1 MPAPT
6 VGAGHGPG
14 CQHGGT
20 GVRVEV
26 YLELAPKRTFAGAV
40 DWPGWC
46 RSGRGEAEALAAL
59 LAYGRRYAAAI
70 ASGEPTFVPPVA
82 PAELVVVERLQGDAT
97 TDFGAPSRAPS
108 ADARPLDEG
117 SLERQLRLLG
127 AAWGAL
133 DAAAAGARGLELRK
147 GPRGGGR
154 DLGAVLAHVLGA
166 EVAYLARLGAKMP
179 SPAAGDRGDE
189 LAVEREAIRDALVA
203 AARGLPAAL
212 PSRSAAHWTAR
223 YFVRRAAWHVL
234 DHAWEIEDRAI
245 R

>member
-1 MPAPT
+1 M
-6 VGAGHGPG
+6 
-14 CQHGGT
+14 
-20 GVRVEV
+20 RVEV
-26 YLELAPKRTFAGAV
+26 YLESAPKRTFAGAV

-46 RSGRGEAEALAAL
+46 RSGRGEDEALAAL
-59 LAYGRRYAAAI
+59 LAYGRRYAVALT
-70 ASGEPTFVPPVA
+70 SVEPAFVA
-82 PAELVVVERLQGDAT
+82 PIAGADLVVIERLRGDAT

-108 ADARPLDEG
+108 ADARPLDDAG
-117 SLERQLRLLG
+117 LQRQLRLLG

-133 DAAAAGARGLELRK
+133 DAVAAGARGLELRK

-154 DLGAVLAHVLGA
+154 DLDAVLAHVFGA
-166 EVAYLARLGAKMP
+166 EVAYLARLGAKVP
-179 SPAAGDRGDE
+179 PRAAGNRSDE

-203 AARGLPAAL
+203 AVRGLPAAL
-212 PSRSAAHWTAR
+212 PSRSGARWTPR